1 MEVSVPAGWYDDG
14 SGQQRWWDGRAW
26 GVYAQDVSSAPGG
39 PGAVGYGQVAG
50 SVGQPAKSSGVFN
63 ALGRVVKNAAQEQRE
78 ASKRRRQEREE
89 LEQEARR
96 KQEELDRRAG
106 PLATSGVFGDAYIE
120 IFENG
125 YVRVGEALVAEVARR
140 QERLTSISGSQG
152 RSRYSW
158 SLESRMSSQPYEKLL
173 SISFS
178 RGDGLASSP
187 ESGHDVVGGA
197 AMKALSAVAKG
208 SLKASVPGLAVAGVG
223 YVAKKVVSGKSVL
236 TIATDRQ
243 IHVLSNRAMLSTGG
257 IPLIK
262 TGQGDVGE
270 ALERVGNS
278 VLTALGRGSAMSNAP
293 ALPSGQIEP
302 PQRVSAPPV
311 STVDVTASLRD
322 LAQLHSEGFL
332 DDEEFLEAKRQL
344 LGKL

>member
-1 MEVSVPAGWYDDG
+1 MSAPAGWYDDG

-26 GVYAQDVSSAPGG
+26 GVYAQDVSSVPGD
-39 PGAVGYGQVAG
+39 PGVAGYGQVAG

-63 ALGRVVKNAAQEQRE
+63 ALGRVVKNAAQEQRA

-140 QERLTSISGSQG
+140 QERLTSISSSQG
-152 RSRYSW
+152 RSRYSR

-243 IHVLSNRAMLSTGG
+243 IYVLSNRAMLSTAG
-257 IPLIK
+257 IPIIK

-270 ALERVGNS
+270 VLERVGNS
-278 VLTALGRGSAMSNAP
+278 VLTALGCGPVVPNAP

-302 PQRVSAPPV
+302 PQRVSASPV
-311 STVDVTASLRD
+311 STADVTASLRD

-332 DDEEFLEAKRQL
+332 DDEEFFEAKRQL
-344 LGKL
+344 LGRL

>member
-1 MEVSVPAGWYDDG
+1 MSAPAGWYDDG
-14 SGQQRWWDGRAW
+14 TGQQRWWDGGAW

-178 RGDGLASSP
+178 RVDGLASSP

>member
-1 MEVSVPAGWYDDG
+1 MSAPAGWYDDG
-14 SGQQRWWDGRAW
+14 TGQQRWWDGGAW
-26 GVYAQDVSSAPGG
+26 GVYAQDVSSVPGDL
-39 PGAVGYGQVAG
+39 GAVGYGQVAG
-50 SVGQPAKSSGVFN
+50 SVGRPAKSSGMFN
-63 ALGRVVKNAAQEQRE
+63 ALGRVVKNAAQEQRA
-78 ASKRRRQEREE
+78 ASQRRRQEREE
-89 LEQEARR
+89 LEEEARR
-96 KQEELDRRAG
+96 KREELDRRAG

-125 YVRVGEALVAEVARR
+125 YVRLGEALVAEVARR
-140 QERLTSISGSQG
+140 QERLTSISGSPG

-158 SLESRMSSQPYEKLL
+158 SLESRMSSQLYEKLL

-187 ESGHDVVGGA
+187 ESGRDVVGGV
-197 AMKALSAVAKG
+197 AMKAVSAVAKG

-278 VLTALGRGSAMSNAP
+278 VLTALGRGPAVSNAP
-293 ALPSGQIEP
+293 ALPSGQVEP
-302 PQRVSAPPV
+302 PQRASASPT

-322 LAQLHSEGFL
+322 LAQLHKDGFL